1 MRFTHES
8 SDSPALALARR
19 ICASWTTRGRM
30 RLLGTGV
37 AGQKRGP
44 AALLGRGKEHH
55 EAAVGDGV
63 LGKDDARFGPA
74 GVLDA
79 LRGVFRVPLGRLKA
93 LTHGRGDA
101 RFFERGVRPEQ
112 HRAAQALHEA
122 GHGGRGGAAH
132 GAGGRGEHAARG
144 LDEHG
149 LQFVGRQMGRTRLG
163 VVVHGRG
170 RRSGD
175 CQGRATEGLSEVGQ
189 ESVSIAD
196 HDRCPFLLILEG
208 VLAVFG
214 AGGTKAHAFAGGQIA
229 RFGLLGYG
237 AGLDRSAA
245 VFHQARTLG
254 RGLHREVPQARTPV
268 DEPKAVGRELFAG
281 RAQVLF
287 DLAAAVLE
295 NALGQGNRNW
305 ADRVSGRA
313 QRAYIGQILVSLV
326 AAQQRR
332 EHRPE
337 GTRVD

>member
-79 LRGVFRVPLGRLKA
+79 
-93 LTHGRGDA
+93 
-101 RFFERGVRPEQ
+101 
-112 HRAAQALHEA
+112 
-122 GHGGRGGAAH
+122 AH

-175 CQGRATEGLSEVGQ
+175 CQGRAAEGLSEVGQ